1 MGPCTANVRR
11 PTVDSRCRGTTISC
25 CVADLRRCLPTTSV
39 TGVQQST
46 RYCAALPCRH
56 LCMMTPSL
64 YVTRSAT
71 SSQCKSVIR
80 TSSVFTCIG
89 ALGTPSRT
97 GPLARKYFPLHG
109 PDRTRPDKVRGLC
122 QRTGSAARVSQKSP
136 VGSGR
141 ARVVEFSLE
150 TALIR
155 TVGRSSSPACRAAG
169 VGGGRAARVAVVG
182 GQHTRHDASTI
193 GAERRRPQSL
203 LVALRRL
210 VVPASPDTRDRRQP
224 TTQARLAQQRSSSSV
239 QFSFHSCHRLILF

>member
-1 MGPCTANVRR
+1 MGPCTANARR
-11 PTVDSRCRGTTISC
+11 PTVDTRCRGTTISC

-46 RYCAALPCRH
+46 KYCGALPCRH

-109 PDRTRPDKVRGLC
+109 P
-122 QRTGSAARVSQKSP
+122 

-141 ARVVEFSLE
+141 ARVVEFSLK

-203 LVALRRL
+203 LAALRRL